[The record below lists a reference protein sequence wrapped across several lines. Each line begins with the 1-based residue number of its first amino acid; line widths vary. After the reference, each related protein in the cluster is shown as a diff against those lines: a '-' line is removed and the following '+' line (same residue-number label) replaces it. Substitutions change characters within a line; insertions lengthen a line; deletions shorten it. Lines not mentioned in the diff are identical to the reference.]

1 MSVLTVTEIPGATAD
16 QYDRA
21 NEIMGIH
28 GDADAPEGLVQ
39 HVAASDGDSLVIVDL
54 WDSEAALALFV
65 QDRLGP
71 ALAEVGLRAQGET
84 RTLPVHNMLAGKGTE
99 AGVLMLIE
107 IEDLGPD
114 AYDEMVGKMDAHVGD
129 GSEHPCT
136 THVAALMDGG
146 GILVA
151 DLWESPE
158 AFGKFAEEQIG
169 PAGASVGLGPIE
181 PRILPVHNRLKGR
194 AAVSQGG

>member
-1 MSVLTVTEIPGATAD
+1 MEVPGATTA

-39 HVAASDGDSLVIVDL
+39 HVAASDGSSLVIVDL
-54 WDSEAALALFV
+54 WDSEEALGLFV
-65 QDRLGP
+65 KDRLAP
-71 ALAEVGLRAQGET
+71 ALAEVGLRAEGEA
-84 RTLPVHNMLAGKGTE
+84 RKLPVHNMLTGTGTE

-107 IEDLGPD
+107 IEDLGSD
-114 AYDEMVGKMDAHVGD
+114 AYDEMVGKMDAHYGD
-129 GSEHPCT
+129 GSGHPCV
-136 THVAALMDGG
+136 THTAALTEAGG
-146 GILVA
+146 MFIA

-169 PAGASVGLGPIE
+169 PAGAAVGLGPIE
-181 PRILPVHNRLKGR
+181 PRIIPVHNRIKSR
-194 AAVSQGG
+194 AAQPAS